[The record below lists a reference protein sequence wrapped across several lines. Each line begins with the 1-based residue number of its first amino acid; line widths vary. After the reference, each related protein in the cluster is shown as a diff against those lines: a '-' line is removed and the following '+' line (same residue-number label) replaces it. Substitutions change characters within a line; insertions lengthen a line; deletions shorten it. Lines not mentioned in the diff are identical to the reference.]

1 MKGIVLSARAG
12 VGHIIYTHLEGD
24 AMKRVLGLAA
34 ILMLVGGTLAL
45 AGNGA
50 GCGLGHT
57 LFEGQ
62 TGLFPNILA
71 MTTNG
76 TSGNNTF
83 GMSSGTSGCDQD
95 AVVLEEVEQEVFA
108 TANLDNLSLDM
119 ARGSGQYLQSM
130 AALLGCQTAAFGEFA
145 SLTQD
150 NYEVLFP
157 TLDTAAPDMLTG
169 LKLQMA
175 ANPVLASSCS
185 RIS

>member
-71 MTTNG
+71 QTTNA

-83 GMSSGTSGCDQD
+83 GMTSGTSGCDQD
-95 AVVLEEVEQEVFA
+95 AVVLEEVEQEMFA
-108 TANLDNLSLDM
+108 TANLDNLSLDL

-130 AALLGCQTAAFGEFA
+130 AALMGCQSAAFAEFA
-145 SLTQD
+145 TLTQD
-150 NYEVLFP
+150 NYESLFP
-157 TLDTAAPDMLTG
+157 TMDTSAPDMLT
-169 LKLQMA
+169 
-175 ANPVLASSCS
+175 
-185 RIS
+185 